1 LASGLLSLTIEGN
14 DHEVSTQLVFADA
27 AVGDVVS
34 QGPEIMGGV
43 YSIDEGA
50 AMRNLD
56 QERQLR
62 ELFDAHYTITE
73 LIERTGLSLN
83 TIVKALNAPR
93 VPKQRAADSQRAEP
107 LGLDSCIA
115 ITKEGSYDYFFPSD
129 HNHC

>member
-1 LASGLLSLTIEGN
+1 
-14 DHEVSTQLVFADA
+14 
-27 AVGDVVS
+27 
-34 QGPEIMGGV
+34 MGGV